1 MASDSLIGGIV
12 KDLSLSTVVI
22 LDKTL
27 ADSQG
32 STIVKSTVDGAL
44 LITALNGD
52 NNPQGALIESG
63 SAVAGTLVIGS
74 LNSQVDLPSNVGLT
88 SKGLAGIVSANEA
101 NNYLLDLIAAALPSD
116 STNSVVIEERAALTN
131 AVNQILKESPNTDS
145 TVNFVS
151 VTDSTSADS
160 GPKDIIIN
168 SNNISDIVALN
179 MIAVH
184 DHNTVVLGNVSNAVI
199 VGSGTVRVSGTNDTL
214 VIGDNANQKLIGG
227 SGSDTLVGGGG
238 SDTLVG
244 GSGDNT
250 FGFNAAGHYSVINA
264 GAGDSLQFNIA
275 GISNIDQLA
284 ALVTNVVV
292 HNHSTTYFFVGGSD
306 ITLVG
311 ITPDQLTAELITFI

>member
-1 MASDSLIGGIV
+1 MAADSLIGGIIN
-12 KDLSLSTVVI
+12 DLSLSTIII

-27 ADSQG
+27 ADSQE
-32 STIVKSTVDGAL
+32 STIVKSNVDGAL

-88 SKGLAGIVSANEA
+88 SAGLAGIVSANEA
-101 NNYLLDLIAAALPSD
+101 NKYLLGLIANALPD
-116 STNSVVIEERAALTN
+116 STNSAVIKEKAALTN
-131 AVNQILKESPNTDS
+131 AVNQILKESPDTDS
-145 TVNFVS
+145 TVNLVT

-184 DHNTVVLGNVSNAVI
+184 DHNTVVLGDVSNAVI
-199 VGSGTVRVSGTNDTL
+199 IGSGTVRVSGTQDTL

-250 FGFNAAGHYSVINA
+250 FGFNAEGHYGVINA
-264 GAGDSLQFNIA
+264 AAGDLLQFNIA
-275 GISNIDQLA
+275 GISNIDELN
-284 ALVTNVVV
+284 ALITDVVV
-292 HNHSTTYFFVGGSD
+292 NNNNTTYFFEGGSTV
-306 ITLVG
+306 TLVG
-311 ITPDQLTAELITFI
+311 VSPDQVTADLISFI